1 MTIVL
6 WDWENC
12 NVPAYIKPKELL
24 GNIKNALCNLG
35 YTMDIVMQGYDDANV
50 LKDGYLDELALSG
63 IRMTHV
69 PPGKDASV
77 K

>member
-1 MTIVL
+1 MTIVM

-12 NVPAYIKPKELL
+12 NVPAYIKLKELL
-24 GNIKNALCNLG
+24 GNIKNALCNLRYPG
-35 YTMDIVMQGYDDANV
+35 DIVMWGYGDAKV

-63 IRMTHV
+63 IRLTHV
-69 PPGKDASV
+69 PPGKDASD